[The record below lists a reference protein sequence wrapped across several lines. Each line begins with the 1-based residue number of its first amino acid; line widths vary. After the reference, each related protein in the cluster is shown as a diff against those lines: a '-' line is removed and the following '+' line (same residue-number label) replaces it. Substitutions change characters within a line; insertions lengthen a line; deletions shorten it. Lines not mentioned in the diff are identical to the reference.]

1 MLLFSCAVSS
11 AQAPASVPPNDL
23 AHTVKLNNGVAMPLI
38 SLGTWQYSPAVAEST
53 VRLGLSL
60 GYNHIDAALDYKNQ
74 RSVGKALA
82 EHDRASYFLTTK
94 VPSRTS
100 ASSAFADTSKDLAA
114 DLEQLGLSYVDLMLV
129 HFPPVGNT
137 LHCAAM
143 QEQWRALETFYR
155 AKKARAIGVSNY
167 CQSSLRCIARA
178 ANVTPAVNQ
187 IKYHIGMGP
196 DPIGLRSY
204 GDRLG
209 IVTQAYS
216 PLGDGTGELIS
227 GALVTGIGAKHN
239 KSGAQV
245 SLRWVVGHGVPVST
259 KSTSASHLTAN
270 LDLFGWEVSA
280 QEKEALDAAT
290 SPKGHPSFMCD
301 A

>member
-11 AQAPASVPPNDL
+11 AQAAPPNDW

-155 AKKARAIGVSNY
+155 AKKAPRHRRRISLHTDALTADCPVEGAVSWRVHGADYGVQQGISTGHLECTTAASRPHLVTHLGRISAASRPHLGQQRRPNH
-167 CQSSLRCIARA
+167 CQCATSS
-178 ANVTPAVNQ
+178 VT
-187 IKYHIGMGP
+187 IEC
-196 DPIGLRSY
+196 
-204 GDRLG
+204 GDRR
-209 IVTQAYS
+209 A
-216 PLGDGTGELIS
+216 P
-227 GALVTGIGAKHN
+227 
-239 KSGAQV
+239 
-245 SLRWVVGHGVPVST
+245 
-259 KSTSASHLTAN
+259 SA
-270 LDLFGWEVSA
+270 
-280 QEKEALDAAT
+280 
-290 SPKGHPSFMCD
+290 
-301 A
+301 

>member
-1 MLLFSCAVSS
+1 MDANSAATAASATLALTMVASLDGDGDGAATAGAGAAVVSTT
-11 AQAPASVPPNDL
+11 
-23 AHTVKLNNGVAMPLI
+23 TVTL
-38 SLGTWQYSPAVAEST
+38 AVAEST

-155 AKKARAIGVSNY
+155 AKKAPRHRRRI
-167 CQSSLRCIARA
+167 
-178 ANVTPAVNQ
+178 
-187 IKYHIGMGP
+187 
-196 DPIGLRSY
+196 
-204 GDRLG
+204 
-209 IVTQAYS
+209 
-216 PLGDGTGELIS
+216 
-227 GALVTGIGAKHN
+227 
-239 KSGAQV
+239 
-245 SLRWVVGHGVPVST
+245 
-259 KSTSASHLTAN
+259 
-270 LDLFGWEVSA
+270 
-280 QEKEALDAAT
+280 
-290 SPKGHPSFMCD
+290 
-301 A
+301 